1 MSKTWFIW
9 GGVVAL
15 VILSLAG
22 FGGWVFSLPAATAV
36 AAAPPVPQQEVE
48 ATLAALAPPKRERP
62 LVAIIGVNA
71 ATETN
76 DYLVPNGIL
85 RRADVADVVA
95 LATGPGPVQLYPALS
110 VEPDAT
116 IAEFD
121 AQFPEGADYV
131 IVPAMEPNNDP
142 VALAWI
148 RGQADKGA
156 IIIGVCAGAVVVG
169 NTGLLDGKKATTHW
183 YYLDRLRAS
192 APTAEYV
199 PDRRFVVDGR
209 VVTTTG
215 ITAALPAMLTLIEA
229 IAGRDKAQEVAEG
242 LGVTDWDARHA
253 SAAFRFNRPFAMAV
267 LGNAAAFWNR
277 EEFGIPLEPG
287 IDEIALALVADSW
300 SRTYR
305 SRAVT
310 IAGGPGAVETLSG
323 LRILPDQV
331 APDWPAEREIAD
343 FGSQRPVEAL
353 DQTLR
358 TIGTRYG
365 AGTANVVAMQLE
377 YPRP

>member
-1 MSKTWFIW
+1 MSKNWFI
-9 GGVVAL
+9 GGGIAL
-15 VILSLAG
+15 IVLSLAG
-22 FGGWVFSLPAATAV
+22 FGGWVASLPAATAV
-36 AAAPPVPQQEVE
+36 AEAPPVPQQEVE
-48 ATLAALAPPKRERP
+48 ATLVSLKPVKRERP
-62 LVAIIGVNA
+62 LVAVIGINA

-76 DYLVPNGIL
+76 DYLMPYGIL
-85 RRADVADVVA
+85 RRADVADVMA
-95 LATGPGPVQLYPALS
+95 LSTGPGPVQLYPALS

-131 IVPAMEPNNDP
+131 VVPAMEPNDDP

-148 RGQADKGA
+148 RAQADKGA
-156 IIIGVCAGAVVVG
+156 IVIGVCAGAVVVAHA
-169 NTGLLDGKKATTHW
+169 GLLDGKKVTTHW
-183 YYLDRLRAS
+183 YYRERLHVAS
-192 APTAEYV
+192 PTAEYV

-215 ITAALPAMLTLIEA
+215 ITASLPTMLTLIEA

-242 LGVTDWDARHA
+242 LGLANWDARHA
-253 SAAFRFNRPFAMAV
+253 SAAFRFNRPFALTV

-277 EEFGIPLEPG
+277 EEFGITLKPG
-287 IDEIALALVADSW
+287 IDEVALAVVAASW

-310 IAGGPGAVETLSG
+310 IADEPGAVETLSG

-331 APDWPAEREIAD
+331 APGWPVERKIAD

-353 DQTLR
+353 DQTLQA
-358 TIGTRYG
+358 IATRYG
-365 AGTANVVAMQLE
+365 AGTASVVAMQLE
-377 YPRP
+377 YPSP

>member
-1 MSKTWFIW
+1 MSKNWFI
-9 GGVVAL
+9 GGGIAL
-15 VILSLAG
+15 IVLSLAG
-22 FGGWVFSLPAATAV
+22 FGGWVVSLPAAIAV
-36 AAAPPVPQQEVE
+36 AEAPPVPQEEVE
-48 ATLAALAPPKRERP
+48 DTLVALKPVKRERP
-62 LVAIIGVNA
+62 LVAVIGINA

-76 DYLVPNGIL
+76 DYLMPYGIL
-85 RRADVADVVA
+85 RRADVADVMA

-131 IVPAMEPNNDP
+131 VVPAMEPNNDP

-148 RGQADKGA
+148 RAQADKGA
-156 IIIGVCAGAVVVG
+156 IVIGVCAGAVVVG
-169 NTGLLDGKKATTHW
+169 NAGLLDDKKATTHW
-183 YYLDRLRAS
+183 YYRDRLRAAS
-192 APTAEYV
+192 PTAEYV
-199 PDRRFVVDGR
+199 SDRRFVVDGR

-215 ITAALPAMLTLIEA
+215 ITASLPTMLTLIEA

-242 LGVTDWDARHA
+242 LGLASWDARHA
-253 SAAFRFNRPFAMAV
+253 SAAFRFNRPFALTV
-267 LGNAAAFWNR
+267 LSNAAAFWNR
-277 EEFGIPLEPG
+277 EEFGITLKPG
-287 IDEIALALVADSW
+287 IDEVALAMVADSW

-305 SRAVT
+305 SRAIT
-310 IAGGPGAVETLSG
+310 IADGPGAVETLGG
-323 LRILPDQV
+323 LRILPDEV
-331 APDWPAEREIAD
+331 ASGWPVERKIAD

-353 DQTLR
+353 DHTLR
-358 TIGTRYG
+358 AIATRYG

>member
-1 MSKTWFIW
+1 MSKNWFI
-9 GGVVAL
+9 GGGIAL
-15 VILSLAG
+15 IVLSLAG
-22 FGGWVFSLPAATAV
+22 FGGWVVSLPAAIAV
-36 AAAPPVPQQEVE
+36 AEAPPVPQQEVE
-48 ATLAALAPPKRERP
+48 DTLVALKPVKRERP
-62 LVAIIGVNA
+62 MVAVIGINA

-76 DYLVPNGIL
+76 DYLMPYGIL
-85 RRADVADVVA
+85 RRADVADVMA

-131 IVPAMEPNNDP
+131 IVPAMEPNDDS

-148 RGQADKGA
+148 RAQADKGA
-156 IIIGVCAGAVVVG
+156 IVIGVCAGAVVVG
-169 NTGLLDGKKATTHW
+169 NAGLLDGKKATTHW
-183 YYLDRLRAS
+183 YYRDQLHAAS
-192 APTAEYV
+192 PTAEYV

-215 ITAALPAMLTLIEA
+215 ITASLPTMLTLIEA
-229 IAGRDKAQEVAEG
+229 IAGRDKAEEVAEG
-242 LGVTDWDARHA
+242 LGLASWDARHA
-253 SAAFRFNRPFAMAV
+253 SAAFRFNRPFALTV
-267 LGNAAAFWNR
+267 LSNAAAFWNR
-277 EEFGIPLEPG
+277 EEFGITIKPG
-287 IDEIALALVADSW
+287 IDEVALAMVADSW

-310 IAGGPGAVETLSG
+310 IADGPGAVETLSG

-331 APDWPAEREIAD
+331 APGWPAERKIAD

-353 DQTLR
+353 DHTLQA
-358 TIGTRYG
+358 IATRYG